1 MKKNEF
7 QNQIINLKIE
17 NEILRKYGN
26 FHTFSNK
33 EKTKIVEEFKSNY
46 PISSILKILNLKKS
60 TYYKCKITIKNNSDK
75 DFLIKN
81 LILGEY
87 LKSGKTYGYRRITY
101 SIKKMGIN
109 INHKKVYRLMKEMD
123 IRSIAKVKS
132 QKFNTCLK
140 NRTSSFDNLLNN
152 NFSASK
158 PNTKWVTDITEFKI
172 SGRKIYFSPIL
183 DLYNQEIISYTIF
196 EKLDIISVTQMLD
209 EACKKVS
216 TKNII
221 LHTDNGWQYKT
232 HLFRKLAQHHGI
244 IQSMSRPGKCHDN
257 AVIENFF
264 GTVKKEFIYNK
275 NISIKEF
282 KQKLS
287 EYIFYY
293 NTKRIKNKFKMSPLE
308 YKNIE
313 YKKLELNSVH

>member
-1 MKKNEF
+1 ME
-7 QNQIINLKIE
+7 
-17 NEILRKYGN
+17 KY
-26 FHTFSNK
+26 K
-33 EKTKIVEEFKSNY
+33 
-46 PISSILKILNLKKS
+46 
-60 TYYKCKITIKNNSDK
+60 
-75 DFLIKN
+75 
-81 LILGEY
+81 
-87 LKSGKTYGYRRITY
+87 RR
-101 SIKKMGIN
+101 
-109 INHKKVYRLMKEMD
+109 
-123 IRSIAKVKS
+123 
-132 QKFNTCLK
+132 
-140 NRTSSFDNLLNN
+140 
-152 NFSASK
+152 
-158 PNTKWVTDITEFKI
+158 
-172 SGRKIYFSPIL
+172 GRKIYFSPIL

-264 GTVKKEFIYNK
+264 GTVKKEFIYDK